1 MGTSP
6 ELRVHPLR
14 EILAPRPGMRF
25 HACHTARAASDETDA
40 TTRDGGAMD
49 AARFPDPTHDVP
61 RDDRAHDRDDTRAR
75 ALLERRRRR
84 RYEALRRVGVCS
96 STPDRRRRDRERRE
110 DRDAHFDNRDD
121 PRFDTRHDREF
132 RAGREALRRARPDDA
147 KADVARDLRRELE
160 RMTASRRAAAEAAAA
175 SSPSLTVSQDA
186 RETSSNHPLYID
198 GERRRR
204 ARRAATADAVAR
216 YRREVLIR
224 MRIDDDEIGDDASA
238 VLTAPARHLASCAI
252 RVASRRE
259 RSEDEMTMEG
269 CDDDARHD
277 DARRERET
285 SEKWRETSKDT
296 ETAAEKDAETA
307 AEKDAET
314 ASSTAAPTPI
324 ADEMDARDGSAGA
337 ESDTDSAA
345 DDSGPDDSGAD
356 VPRARDSVSSY
367 AEFVAAA
374 DADDALAAARVTRVR
389 APEPTFEPSHL
400 ESFPRASPA
409 RVASARLERAWRAL
423 RTPFAARVDAA
434 IKFSTPPWRARFAE
448 ALDAWESAAAAVVA
462 RERSVVRLEAL
473 VARTRAGEDETPD
486 ADEIEAFADV
496 ESATR
501 AVAKAAQTLRAFDET
516 LCFRGT
522 PYLAEYI
529 ARGA

>member
-49 AARFPDPTHDVP
+49 AARLPDPTRDVP

-132 RAGREALRRARPDDA
+132 RAGRTSLRRARPDDA
-147 KADVARDLRRELE
+147 QADVARDLRRELE
-160 RMTASRRAAAEAAAA
+160 RMTASRRAAAEAAGA

-186 RETSSNHPLYID
+186 RETSSNPPLYID

-224 MRIDDDEIGDDASA
+224 MRIDDDEIDDDASA

-259 RSEDEMTMEG
+259 RSEDEG
-269 CDDDARHD
+269 CDDDARRD

-285 SEKWRETSKDT
+285 SEKD
-296 ETAAEKDAETA
+296 AEKDAETA

-314 ASSTAAPTPI
+314 SVPSGRSSTAAPTPI
-324 ADEMDARDGSAGA
+324 ADEMDGSAGV
-337 ESDTDSAA
+337 ESDTDSAGA
-345 DDSGPDDSGAD
+345 DSGTDSAAET
-356 VPRARDSVSSY
+356 PRARDSVSSY

-374 DADDALAAARVTRVR
+374 DADHALAAARVTRVR

-400 ESFPRASPA
+400 ESFPRASPS

-423 RTPFAARVDAA
+423 KMPFAARVDAA

-448 ALDAWESAAAAVVA
+448 ALNAWESAAAAVVA
-462 RERSVVRLEAL
+462 RERSVVRLKAL

-501 AVAKAAQTLRAFDET
+501 AVARAAQTLRAFDET
-516 LCFRGT
+516 LCVRGM

>member
-49 AARFPDPTHDVP
+49 AARLPDPTRDVP

-110 DRDAHFDNRDD
+110 DRDAHIDTRDD
-121 PRFDTRHDREF
+121 PRIDTRHDREF
-132 RAGREALRRARPDDA
+132 RAGRTSLRRARPDDA
-147 KADVARDLRRELE
+147 PADVARDLRRELE
-160 RMTASRRAAAEAAAA
+160 RMTASRRAAAEAAGA

-186 RETSSNHPLYID
+186 RETSSDPPLYID

-216 YRREVLIR
+216 YRREVLLR
-224 MRIDDDEIGDDASA
+224 MRIDDGEIDDDASA
-238 VLTAPARHLASCAI
+238 VRTAPARHLASCAI

-259 RSEDEMTMEG
+259 RSEDEG
-269 CDDDARHD
+269 CDDDARRD

-285 SEKWRETSKDT
+285 SEKDAEKDAETETSEKDAET
-296 ETAAEKDAETA
+296 ETAAEKDAET
-307 AEKDAET
+307 
-314 ASSTAAPTPI
+314 SVPSGRSWTAAPTPI
-324 ADEMDARDGSAGA
+324 ADEMDGSAGV
-337 ESDTDSAA
+337 ESDTDSAGA
-345 DDSGPDDSGAD
+345 KSDTDSGAHT
-356 VPRARDSVSSY
+356 PRARDSVASY

-374 DADDALAAARVTRVR
+374 DADHALAAARVTRVR